1 MKGPLLQYPDF
12 TKPFVL
18 TDASNKALGAILSQG
33 PIGQNLPVA
42 YASRTLV
49 NAENNYSTTEKEL
62 WLLSGVEN
70 NTDNICSV
78 ENSQL

>member
-1 MKGPLLQYPDF
+1 
-12 TKPFVL
+12 VL
-18 TDASNKALGAILSQG
+18 TTDASNEALGAILSQG

-70 NTDNICSV
+70 NTDNTYSV